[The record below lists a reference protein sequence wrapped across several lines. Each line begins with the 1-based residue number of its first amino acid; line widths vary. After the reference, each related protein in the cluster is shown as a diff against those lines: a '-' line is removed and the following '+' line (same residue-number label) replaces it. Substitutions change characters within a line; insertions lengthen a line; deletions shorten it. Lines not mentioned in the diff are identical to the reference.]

1 MGSLMPGW
9 KSKSDIYKRNHSLTN
24 EEIEAF
30 WRSNKKPN
38 EKQHIIDG
46 DTIICEEKAATVSK
60 SGKKFEKSSSMPLA
74 RTKLEQDQKYFM
86 HGETETM
93 ASTTDKLVDNNGWW
107 TRSNWAFLNE
117 PPPSEGASKTSYASQ
132 FHVASSSG
140 GVDGI
145 ST

>member
-9 KSKSDIYKRNHSLTN
+9 ESKSDIYERNHSLTN
-24 EEIEAF
+24 DEIEAF
-30 WRSNKKPN
+30 WRSNKKPD

-46 DTIICEEKAATVSK
+46 DTIICEGKAATDSK

-74 RTKLEQDQKYFM
+74 RTKFEQDQKYFK

-107 TRSNWAFLNE
+107 TRSNWAFLN
-117 PPPSEGASKTSYASQ
+117 
-132 FHVASSSG
+132 
-140 GVDGI
+140 
-145 ST
+145 